1 MLQFFDKNIRDF
13 RYYFYNY
20 YNILRL
26 LFYRLINALCVH
38 ATYQHRISNFRQF
51 QRGAWDTRINLN
63 RIYPLLKTKGWRIF
77 RLGSMFGMIFRVAFT
92 FRVASSEYFIG
103 ETRSRNWCGKSV
115 RMIKIGETAGSRIE
129 EEDFYLEFPDS
140 FRGISIVNIREEYLR
155 EREVPPLTFPW
166 IFVRLLRKKKNRNPD
181 IFHSVHSYYKL
192 KIEYIYIYTYI
203 MPFAIASRETN

>member
-1 MLQFFDKNIRDF
+1 
-13 RYYFYNY
+13 
-20 YNILRL
+20 
-26 LFYRLINALCVH
+26 
-38 ATYQHRISNFRQF
+38 
-51 QRGAWDTRINLN
+51 
-63 RIYPLLKTKGWRIF
+63 
-77 RLGSMFGMIFRVAFT
+77 MFGMIFRVAFT

-155 EREVPPLTFPW
+155 GREVPPLTFPW

-192 KIEYIYIYTYI
+192 KIEYIYIHILCLLRSPLVKLTNFREEYLLTCKKKKKKRKTRLIARNKRGITRDTYYTRWIIEVTFSSTLPLYFQVRSN
-203 MPFAIASRETN
+203 PSKPV